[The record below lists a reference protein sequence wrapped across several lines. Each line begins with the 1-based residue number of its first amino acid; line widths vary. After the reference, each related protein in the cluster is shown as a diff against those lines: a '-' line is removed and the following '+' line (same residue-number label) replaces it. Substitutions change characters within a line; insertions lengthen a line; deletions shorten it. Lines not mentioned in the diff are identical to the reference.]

1 VNLLERVRKTVERPA
16 NILEWVRYFGGG
28 GVHPGVGAE
37 ISDGKG
43 FVIPVRGIVIIVRAS
58 FDSAQE
64 DARSLR
70 KTPDPSGRRPI
81 PQDDSL
87 VLVLVLVLV
96 LDFLLLLF
104 LLSSFFFL

>member
-1 VNLLERVRKTVERPA
+1 MNLLERVRKTVERPA

-43 FVIPVRGIVIIVRAS
+43 FVIPVRGIVIIFRAS

-64 DARSLR
+64 DARSLT
-70 KTPDPSGRRPI
+70 KTPDPSRRRPI

-87 VLVLVLVLV
+87 VL
-96 LDFLLLLF
+96 DFLLF